1 MIDPGRSPAWVFAD
15 WAAALAE
22 IPEAVRRAARRAIFD
37 TIAVMVAGGAHP
49 RVAALGRA
57 FARGGPCTVAG
68 LDDGGGA
75 HEAALINGM
84 AAHVWDF
91 DDTSYTGIMHGSAVV
106 FAAALAVAEERG
118 ADEEALLRAF
128 VAGSEI
134 TYTLADM
141 CTHHHYFRG
150 WWSTATLGLAG
161 AAAAACKLRELD
173 AERSASAISL
183 AAAAAGGGKCLF
195 GSDGKAFMA
204 GDTAARGVDFACAA
218 EAGLT
223 APNDTFEHTAGFF
236 SMLNNDA
243 VEPSQMESLGRR
255 WRLTDPGLFIKTSP
269 VCSAAG
275 AAIEQT
281 ALLMRRHSIDANA
294 IRGIV
299 VEVPEL
305 VAISL
310 PYARPAS
317 PQQAQFC
324 LPYAVAC
331 AVLRGR
337 VRLGDLSAKAIAGPR
352 LRAMMDKVVVK
363 TDQELSSKENR
374 RRFPESARVTFAL
387 TDGDEV
393 SGFCGQCYGMP
404 GRPMTDGDLTAKAN
418 ECMRYAGK
426 PEFTAGVSEVNLL
439 EFARTSLRP

>member
-1 MIDPGRSPAWVFAD
+1 MTEAGRSPAHVFAG
-15 WAAALAE
+15 WATTLSE

-37 TIAVMVAGGAHP
+37 TTAVMAAGGMHP
-49 RVAALGRA
+49 RVVALGRA
-57 FARGGPCTVAG
+57 FARGGPCTIAG
-68 LDDGGGA
+68 FGDNGGA
-75 HEAALINGM
+75 HEAALINGT

-106 FAAALAVAEERG
+106 FAAALAVAEENG
-118 ADEEALLRAF
+118 ADEEALLQAF

-134 TYTLADM
+134 AYTLADM
-141 CTHHHYFRG
+141 CTHRHYFRG

-161 AAAAACKLRELD
+161 ATAAACRLRGLN
-173 AERSASAISL
+173 AEQSASAISF

-195 GSDGKAFMA
+195 GFDGKAFMA
-204 GDTAARGVDFACAA
+204 GDTAARAVDFSRAA

-223 APNDTFEHTAGFF
+223 AAGNAFEHAAGFF
-236 SMLNNDA
+236 SMLNGGA
-243 VEPSQMESLGRR
+243 VELSQMDSLGSR

-281 ALLMRRHSIDANA
+281 SLLMRQHAIDEGA
-294 IRGIV
+294 ICHIEI
-299 VEVPEL
+299 EVPEL

-317 PQQAQFC
+317 PQQGQFC

-331 AVLRGR
+331 AVLHGR
-337 VRLGDLSAKAIAGPR
+337 VRLGDLSVEAINDSH
-352 LRAMMDKVVVK
+352 LCSLMDEVVVK
-363 TDQELSSKENR
+363 TDEELSSEENR
-374 RRFPESARVTFAL
+374 QRFPESARVTLVLA
-387 TDGDEV
+387 DGRKV

-404 GRPMTDGDLTAKAN
+404 DKPMTDSDLIAKAN
-418 ECMRYAGK
+418 ECLRYAGK
-426 PEFTAGVSEVNLL
+426 PESIAGPAEVNLL
-439 EFARTSLRP
+439 DFARASLHP